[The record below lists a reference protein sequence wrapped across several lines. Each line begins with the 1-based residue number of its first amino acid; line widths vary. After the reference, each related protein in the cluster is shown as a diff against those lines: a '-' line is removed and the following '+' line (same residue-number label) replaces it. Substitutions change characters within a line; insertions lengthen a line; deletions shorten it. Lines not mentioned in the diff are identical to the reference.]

1 MLQLAVGLT
10 RTCQVNIDIGNGN
23 GNSNGKSNDITKGE
37 DFPSII
43 DEFRV
48 KGQRTIWEASKRG
61 GGWNQMKQGAPTFG
75 QLDKNS
81 LELMTELKDSFDLIQ
96 GWYIKLNL
104 VWLFFKQWIHLL
116 T

>member
-23 GNSNGKSNDITKGE
+23 GNSNGKSNDNTKGE

-48 KGQRTIWEASKRG
+48 KGQRTI
-61 GGWNQMKQGAPTFG
+61 
-75 QLDKNS
+75 
-81 LELMTELKDSFDLIQ
+81 
-96 GWYIKLNL
+96 
-104 VWLFFKQWIHLL
+104 
-116 T
+116 